1 MVGLLVLLPALAQPL
16 IAIALV
22 IALLGGWLAWR
33 SVAYPLALA
42 GIPTLLEAVVGQN
55 PLPKGGVT
63 FLYIAWVGIA
73 VAFAAMRGT
82 HPMTARALLYAPVIL
97 SVALLGV
104 MILLLGRSPDQ
115 PYGSTEVQLYVA
127 DNLVFLLGA
136 IFVGARRSDLRLFF
150 AVTLAVAAGGGLLIV
165 LKFLGGGAQMTLENR
180 FSLSAQEYPIYLGR
194 SSADGLIIAIYAA
207 LTATRAWTRMAAVA
221 VLPLLV
227 VALLASGSR
236 GPIVALVVGV
246 LALVALTAT
255 DGRARRR
262 LLVVGGGLLGAAVV
276 VPLVVPGST
285 IGRSLSTL
293 VGGSSGLSS
302 NGRSQL
308 WSQAFTAFAQHPLL
322 GIGTGG
328 FGALN
333 PAEPYPHNILL
344 EVAVELGVIGALLI
358 LGIVLSAAVR
368 LGAVWRTTRGRDRL
382 DAAVLITLFV
392 TALVNALF
400 SGAIQ
405 DNREIWVWGGL
416 GLGMSARLAATR
428 LRAPRLAAGAGVD
441 LMRPATGG
449 PAEQGST

>member
-1 MVGLLVLLPALAQPL
+1 MLGILVLLPALAEPL
-16 IAIALV
+16 VAIALV
-22 IALLGGWLAWR
+22 VAIGGAWLAWR

-42 GIPTLLEAVVGQN
+42 GIPVLLEAVLGQN

-63 FLYIAWVGIA
+63 FLYIAWIGLAVG
-73 VAFAAMRGT
+73 FAAMRGT
-82 HPMTARALLYAPVIL
+82 HPVTSRALLYTPVIL
-97 SVALLGV
+97 SIALLAV
-104 MILLLGRSPDQ
+104 MILLLGGSPDQ
-115 PYGSTEVQLYVA
+115 LYGSTKIQLYVA

-165 LKFLGGGAQMTLENR
+165 LEFLRGGAQMALENR

-207 LTATRAWTRMAAVA
+207 LAATRVWTRMAALA

-236 GPIVALVVGV
+236 GPIVAFAIGAV
-246 LALVALTAT
+246 ALVALTAAN
-255 DGRARRR
+255 GRARRR
-262 LLVVGGGLLGAAVV
+262 LLIVGGGLLGAAIV

-293 VGGSSGLSS
+293 VGGANGLSS

-308 WSQAFTAFAQHPLL
+308 WSQAFGAFAQHPLF

-333 PAEPYPHNILL
+333 PTEPYPHNILL
-344 EVAVELGVIGALLI
+344 EVAVELGIVGALLI
-358 LGIVLSAAVR
+358 VGIVVGAAAR
-368 LGAVWRTTRGRDRL
+368 LVAVWRAAEGRDRL
-382 DAAVLITLFV
+382 DAAVIITLFI

-400 SGAIQ
+400 SGAIE

-428 LRAPRLAAGAGVD
+428 LRSPRY
-441 LMRPATGG
+441 RPDRG
-449 PAEQGST
+449 PA